1 MGAVW
6 SPTGGPDLGAAG
18 VAVAR
23 ADAGRRPRGEERSST
38 LQDTPPFLPLRS
50 VGPGAV
56 LDGGFDV
63 LRFRLGRM
71 VGLAATLYAPLLLV
85 QFLFE
90 LRYGLGA
97 GSDQGV
103 GSSPFVVAALGAT
116 QTGWGLLFVVLNQ
129 LALSLLGIAAGFQVA
144 AWLDGQDPTYGTTL
158 RYLLRRS
165 WVGVLVVLLSALF
178 RVPFLCLSVLGWWVS
193 DAFVF
198 TVSAAAGG
206 EGLGPWAAMRA
217 TLRRVRHALGLAMVV
232 SLGGLAISLVLRTA
246 LWVGPLTLV
255 SVAVPSGLLAVVVA
269 RLGALVLLVTEP
281 LVACIAARAWLE
293 LRCRTEGYDLER
305 WRDAR

>member
-23 ADAGRRPRGEERSST
+23 ADAGRRPRGEERSTT
-38 LQDTPPFLPLRS
+38 LEDRPPFLPLRS

-90 LRYGLGA
+90 LRYGLGD
-97 GSDQGV
+97 GSDQGA
-103 GSSPFVVAALGAT
+103 GSTPFVVAALGAT
-116 QTGWGLLFVVLNQ
+116 QRSWGLVFVVLNQ
-129 LALSLLGIAAGFQVA
+129 LALSLLGMAAGFQAA
-144 AWLDGQDPTYGTTL
+144 AWLDGQDPTYGATL
-158 RYLLRRS
+158 RFMARRS
-165 WVGVLVVLLSALF
+165 WVALLLVVLTALF
-178 RVPFLCLSVLGWWVS
+178 RVPFLCLSVLGWWIA
-193 DAFVF
+193 DACVF
-198 TVSAAAGG
+198 TASAAAGG
-206 EGLGPWAAMRA
+206 EGLGPWAALRVTVRRA
-217 TLRRVRHALGLAMVV
+217 RHALGLALVV
-232 SLGGLAISLVLRTA
+232 SLGSLAISTVLRTA
-246 LWVGPLTLV
+246 LWIGPLALV
-255 SVAVPSGLLAVVVA
+255 SVAVPSGLLAVLVA